1 MVDYVANPIWQKN
14 GSGNFY
20 KFTYKNTFIS
30 ADYQFNVLNAMTGY
44 RPGRRWNVELYG
56 GPSLVLSKY
65 GKKADVGANFGGML
79 SYRVLPYLLFVL

>member
-1 MVDYVANPIWQKN
+1 MAFVGYNFNNVIAGAKLMVDYIANPIWQKN

-56 GPSLVLSKY
+56 WAIS
-65 GKKADVGANFGGML
+65 GAKQIW
-79 SYRVLPYLLFVL
+79 